1 MKKVV
6 LTALFVASA
15 SSALAGDWTFNPKL
29 YVRGGFT
36 QSIDF
41 DAKGDGVSPF
51 NANGYN
57 ETNAFQ
63 NGLTELDLHAM
74 YKDKAK
80 IVYGINVDK
89 NERFEKNPGGFGTD
103 DNNAAQTQRN
113 NGLVKERQ
121 AYIEMYKAVGDKG
134 TLWFGRR
141 PYRGFGDYMDGTFPL
156 DERNMFGG
164 GIMLD
169 DFGIGRYE
177 VAYGTNEKGDDGS
190 VTDDNY
196 TTNFLLNK
204 YIIGIDNGNITLNG
218 EIHQN
223 NSIAKENESYG
234 YMIGGQYARWN
245 MSLLGAK
252 WYNIFVLNYSHG
264 HLGSVDAGEMSSA
277 FDSYKKN
284 EQAQRLTF
292 KIGGD
297 LKSSAWSMFYTIKY
311 QNHMGDKKD
320 NNGHKVAGQNWQF
333 TDLMIRPM
341 YALTSNVGIGV
352 DGLTRIVLKEPGSSS
367 AASWARDG
375 DMWRLAA
382 VANYHLDAGGENL
395 FQNAEISLFAG
406 RAHHDKETGYFKG
419 RGTSKDADFVRVK
432 YTMEI

>member
-36 QSIDF
+36 QSADLN
-41 DAKGDGVSPF
+41 AKGDGVSPF
-51 NANGYN
+51 NAQGWN

-63 NGLTELDLHAM
+63 NNLTELDLHAM

-80 IVYGINVDK
+80 IVYGINVDS
-89 NERFEKNPGGFGTD
+89 NERFEVRD
-103 DNNAAQTQRN
+103 AASSDH

-169 DFGIGRYE
+169 NVGVGRYE
-177 VAYGTNEKGDDGS
+177 VAYATNDELDTDGTGS
-190 VTDDNY
+190 NDKNFF
-196 TTNFLLNK
+196 TNFLLNK

-223 NSIAKENESYG
+223 HSTDDMYKSYG

-264 HLGSVDAGEMSSA
+264 HLGGVDAGEMNSA
-277 FDSYKKN
+277 FDSKKKN
-284 EQAQRLTF
+284 EQAQKLVF

-311 QNHMGDKKD
+311 QNHMGDQ
-320 NNGHKVAGQNWQF
+320 NNGYTKSAQNWQF

-341 YALTSNVGIGV
+341 YALTSNVGLGV
-352 DGLTRIVLKEPGSSS
+352 DGLTRFVLKQPAKGTTSSD
-367 AASWARDG
+367 WARDTE
-375 DMWRLAA
+375 MWRLAA

>member
-36 QSIDF
+36 QSIDL

-80 IVYGINVDK
+80 IVYGINVDN
-89 NERFEKNPGGFGTD
+89 NERFQVADAAKSTD
-103 DNNAAQTQRN
+103 HNS
-113 NGLVKERQ
+113 LLKERQ
-121 AYIEMYKAVGDKG
+121 AYIEFYKAFGDNS
-134 TLWFGRR
+134 TLWFGHR

-177 VAYGTNEKGDDGS
+177 VAYGTNEKGEDGS
-190 VTDDNY
+190 VTNDNY

-223 NSIAKENESYG
+223 NSIDKVNESYG

-297 LKSSAWSMFYTIKY
+297 LKSNAWSMFYTVKY
-311 QNHMGDKKD
+311 QNHMGDK
-320 NNGHKVAGQNWQF
+320 NNGHTKSEQNWQF

-341 YALTSNVGIGV
+341 YALTSNVGVGV
-352 DGLTRIVLKEPGSSS
+352 DGLTRFVLKQPGKGTTDSD
-367 AASWARDG
+367 WARDT

-395 FQNAEISLFAG
+395 FQNAEVSVFAG
-406 RAHHDKETGYFKG
+406 RAHHDKETTFFKG
-419 RGTSKDADFVRVK
+419 RSSSKDADFVRVK